1 MNFLSLFKR
10 KLIFKLKKKI
20 NIDNQT
26 VDNNSLDN
34 LLQIFGSDK
43 ANKFLKNKNSQG
55 HGYSDHYTNELK
67 NLKEKKMNILEIGSY
82 SGASAAAFTKFF
94 FNSKIFCFDINIS
107 NFKYSS
113 KNIEVYGLDINNQ
126 KDLQKV
132 LKKIFSTHNFKN
144 FDLIIDDGSHN
155 LSDILFSFN
164 FFFKYLNK
172 KGFFILEDYKL
183 PNYYDYNKNVD
194 DILID
199 ELIKKLQLKKKFN
212 SSIINEKDQIYLINN
227 IKRIK
232 IYKGNLVDSDI
243 CFIQKD

>member
-34 LLQIFGSDK
+34 LLQFFGSDK

-107 NFKYSS
+107 NFKYTS
-113 KNIEVYGLDINNQ
+113 KNIEVYGLDINNR
-126 KDLQKV
+126 KDLQKA
-132 LKKIFSTHNFKN
+132 LKKFLARIT
-144 FDLIIDDGSHN
+144 
-155 LSDILFSFN
+155 
-164 FFFKYLNK
+164 
-172 KGFFILEDYKL
+172 
-183 PNYYDYNKNVD
+183 
-194 DILID
+194 
-199 ELIKKLQLKKKFN
+199 LK
-212 SSIINEKDQIYLINN
+212 I
-227 IKRIK
+227 
-232 IYKGNLVDSDI
+232 
-243 CFIQKD
+243 

>member
-34 LLQIFGSDK
+34 LLQFFGSDK